1 MKSVPARA
9 GCSGPIP
16 AVALKEPVLV
26 RRFLRKVGRWARISG
41 LRQLATVVPKSHG
54 ALGDVLR
61 HLGGEEELF
70 LLDGVEGFV
79 EVLSGRPEQA
89 VAATEGVGGDAEV
102 VREACDADADGAA
115 GVLLLPYR
123 EPDGHGKPGGVPAVG
138 ATGQLL
144 CAFTSRCRH
153 GSILF
158 GLTFHPLTL
167 ACRDLPSSGDKLEA
181 RDDDPI
187 T

>member
-1 MKSVPARA
+1 MKSVPVRE
-9 GCSGPIP
+9 GCSGPMS

-26 RRFLRKVGRWARISG
+26 RRFLRTVGRWARISG
-41 LRQLATVVPKSHG
+41 LRQLTRDTVVPKSHG

-61 HLGGEEELF
+61 HLGGEEEQF

-102 VREACDADADGAA
+102 VREACDADGAA
-115 GVLLLPYR
+115 GALLLPYR
-123 EPDGHGKPGGVPAVG
+123 EPDRHRKPSGVPAVG
-138 ATGQLL
+138 ATGRLI
-144 CAFTSRCRH
+144 CAFTRRCRH

-158 GLTFHPLTL
+158 VLNLHPLTL
-167 ACRDLPSSGDKLEA
+167 ACRDLPSSGDKLKV

-187 T
+187 A